1 METEVNNPCISIDR
15 QAKKYAIFDGF
26 DCVGGFK
33 PYTDEATA
41 LAEARAE
48 VAKHTTAPPE
58 IVYPKVHSVRTS
70 LRRK

>member
-1 METEVNNPCISIDR
+1 MTLPCISIDR

-26 DCVGGFK
+26 VCVGGFT

-41 LAEARAE
+41 LVDARAE
-48 VAKHTTAPPE
+48 VAKHTAIDPE
-58 IVYPKVHSVRTS
+58 IVYPRIRVMRVS